1 MIEIKTANSTE
12 IKEIATLQANAL
24 LGTDYAPVK
33 PEVMNLFVNEMRR
46 RCEKLL
52 NKNSDILV
60 LKDANKTIGYTIYAR
75 FENMVE
81 IKNLYV
87 DINQRRKGLGKKL
100 FEAIVQHAKQDN
112 LQYVVTWIIE
122 DNEIL
127 KAFYSRLGFKASHM
141 SRMEQLSNDI
151 EIREFYYQF
160 ALMS

>member
-1 MIEIKTANSTE
+1 MIEIKTATSIE

-60 LKDANKTIGYTIYAR
+60 LKAADKTIGFTIYANLG
-75 FENMVE
+75 NMIE

-87 DINQRRKGLGKKL
+87 DINQRRCGYGRSL
-100 FEAIVQHAKQDN
+100 FEAILKHAEREKSSY
-112 LQYVVTWIIE
+112 LVTWIID
-122 DNEIL
+122 DNQML
-127 KAFYSRLGFKASHM
+127 KDFYTRLGFKSSNM
-141 SRMEQLSNDI
+141 SRMDQLNDDM
-151 EIREFYYQF
+151 EIKEVYYQY
-160 ALMS
+160 ALSG